1 MWRPFWKH
9 SPPPERPSTNE
20 LLSLEQLEE
29 RAKALAVDF
38 GVDVGRGRPVASV
51 LPGFSDN
58 VRLLEKD
65 YGVLAEDARTG
76 EFVTAAGR
84 WLIDNFH
91 LITAEIREV
100 RRHLSRRYYAQ
111 LPRVARGADAGHARI
126 YLLAVDL
133 IVHTDARLDAEQLR
147 RFLNSFQTVDPL
159 TIGELWAWPS
169 LLKLALVERL
179 RRLADEGLAAREAR
193 RTADERL
200 SKSSAER

>member
-1 MWRPFWKH
+1 
-9 SPPPERPSTNE
+9 
-20 LLSLEQLEE
+20 EE

-58 VRLLEKD
+58 VRLLEED

-100 RRHLSRRYYAQ
+100 RRPLSPPHSAQ
-111 LPRVARGADAGHARI
+111 LPRVARGADVGHARI

-147 RFLNSFQTVDPL
+147 RFLNSFQTVDAL

-179 RRLADEGLAAREAR
+179 RRLADEVLAGRDAPRPPGERPTPVGR
-193 RTADERL
+193 RR
-200 SKSSAER
+200 